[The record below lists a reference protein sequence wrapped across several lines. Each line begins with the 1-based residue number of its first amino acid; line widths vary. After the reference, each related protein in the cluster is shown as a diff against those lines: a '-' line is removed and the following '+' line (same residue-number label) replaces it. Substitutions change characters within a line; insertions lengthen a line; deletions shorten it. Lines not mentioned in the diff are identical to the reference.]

1 MSEEKVSLPGALSD
15 QIVAIEREVDSNSYR
30 AGPWALVVNEI
41 RALPIA
47 KRRSAAESLSRIS
60 RKLHQRSG
68 RSTVSVRAGY
78 LAEIA
83 LAVTGAVV
91 LALGSRHQSNLLV
104 IVSAVIW
111 TIAFQ
116 PLFKVAVG
124 YLLGVRYE
132 YAYLYGIEPRF
143 KMCFGQY
150 LARPRYARLLLHL
163 SGTIGSP
170 IGAWLP
176 TLFIDPSLRIALY
189 VCWGLF
195 WTVVVINLAGFVGV
209 LAGVRSR
216 VGSIRLRDSSGGA
229 AALELREALEI

>member
-1 MSEEKVSLPGALSD
+1 MSEKKGPLPDALSD

-30 AGPWALVVNEI
+30 AGPWARLVNEV

-47 KRRSAAESLSRIS
+47 ERRSVAENLSRIS

-68 RSTVSVRAGY
+68 RSTVSVPAGY
-78 LAEIA
+78 LAELGLAIA
-83 LAVTGAVV
+83 GAVV

-104 IVSAVIW
+104 IVSAVLW

-116 PLFKVAVG
+116 PLIKVAVG

-132 YAYLYGIEPRF
+132 YAYLYGFEPRF

-150 LARPRYARLLLHL
+150 LAQPRYARLLLHL

-176 TLFIDPSLRIALY
+176 IWFVDPSLRIAIY

-195 WTVVVINLAGFVGV
+195 WTVVVINVAGFVAV
-209 LAGVRSR
+209 LTGVRSR

>member
-1 MSEEKVSLPGALSD
+1 MTEGSMLLADALSD
-15 QIVAIEREVDSNSYR
+15 RIAAIERQVDSNSYH
-30 AGPWALVVNEI
+30 AGPWARVVKEV

-47 KRRSAAESLSRIS
+47 ERRSLAETLSRVS
-60 RKLHQRSG
+60 RKLHQRSARG
-68 RSTVSVRAGY
+68 RISVQAGY
-78 LAEIA
+78 LAEVA
-83 LAVTGAVV
+83 LAVVGTVV
-91 LALGSRHQSNLLV
+91 LALGARHQSNLLV

-116 PLFKVAVG
+116 PLIKVAVG

-150 LARPRYARLLLHL
+150 LAEPRYARLLLHL

-176 TLFIDPSLRIALY
+176 TMFVDPSLRIAIY
-189 VCWGLF
+189 VCWVLF
-195 WTVVVINLAGFVGV
+195 WTVVAINVAGFVAV
-209 LAGVRSR
+209 LTGVRTR
-216 VGSIRLRDSSGGA
+216 FGPVRLQDSSGGA

>member
-1 MSEEKVSLPGALSD
+1 MSEEKGPLPDPLSD
-15 QIVAIEREVDSNSYR
+15 QIVAIEREVDSTSYR
-30 AGPWALVVNEI
+30 AGPWARLVNEV

-47 KRRSAAESLSRIS
+47 ERRSVAENLSRIS
-60 RKLHQRSG
+60 RKLHQRGG
-68 RSTVSVRAGY
+68 RGTISVRAGY
-78 LAEIA
+78 LAEVGLAIA
-83 LAVTGAVV
+83 GAVV
-91 LALGSRHQSNLLV
+91 LALGTRHQSNLLV
-104 IVSAVIW
+104 IVSAVLW

-116 PLFKVAVG
+116 PLVKVTVG

-143 KMCFGQY
+143 KMRFGQY
-150 LARPRYARLLLHL
+150 LAQARYVRLLLHL

-170 IGAWLP
+170 MGAWLP
-176 TLFIDPSLRIALY
+176 TVFVDPSLRIAIY

-195 WTVVVINLAGFVGV
+195 WTVVVINVAGFVAV
-209 LAGVRSR
+209 LTGVRSR

>member
-1 MSEEKVSLPGALSD
+1 MSEKKDPLPDALSD

-30 AGPWALVVNEI
+30 AGPWARLVNEV

-47 KRRSAAESLSRIS
+47 ERRSVAENLSRIS

-68 RSTVSVRAGY
+68 RSTVSVPAGY
-78 LAEIA
+78 LAELGLAIA
-83 LAVTGAVV
+83 GAVV

-104 IVSAVIW
+104 IVSAVLW

-116 PLFKVAVG
+116 PLIKVAVG

-132 YAYLYGIEPRF
+132 YAYLYGFEPRF

-150 LARPRYARLLLHL
+150 LAQPRYARLLLHL

-176 TLFIDPSLRIALY
+176 TCFVDPSLRIAIY

-195 WTVVVINLAGFVGV
+195 WTVVVINVAGFVAV
-209 LAGVRSR
+209 LTGVRSR

>member
-1 MSEEKVSLPGALSD
+1 MTEEGMPSGDALSD
-15 QIVAIEREVDSNSYR
+15 RITAIERQLDSGSYR
-30 AGPWALVVNEI
+30 AGPWARVVNEL

-47 KRRSAAESLSRIS
+47 ERRSLAETVSRVS
-60 RKLHQRSG
+60 RKLHERSG
-68 RSTVSVRAGY
+68 RGAIPVRAGY
-78 LAEIA
+78 LAEVA
-83 LAVTGAVV
+83 LAIAGAVV
-91 LALGSRHQSNLLV
+91 LALGAREQSNLLV
-104 IVSAVIW
+104 IVSALIW

-116 PLFKVAVG
+116 PLVKVAVG

-143 KMCFGQY
+143 KMCFGEY
-150 LARPRYARLLLHL
+150 LAQPRYARLLLHL
-163 SGTIGSP
+163 SGTVGSP

-176 TLFIDPSLRIALY
+176 TLFVDPSLHVAIY

-195 WTVVVINLAGFVGV
+195 WSVGAINLAGFVAV
-209 LAGVRSR
+209 LTGVRSR

>member
-1 MSEEKVSLPGALSD
+1 MREEKIPLPDALSD
-15 QIVAIEREVDSNSYR
+15 QLVAIEREVDSNRYR
-30 AGPWALVVNEI
+30 AGPWTRVVNEV

-47 KRRSAAESLSRIS
+47 ERRSVAENLSRIS

-68 RSTVSVRAGY
+68 RTTVSVPAGY
-78 LAEIA
+78 LAELGLAIA
-83 LAVTGAVV
+83 GAVV
-91 LALGSRHQSNLLV
+91 LALGTGHQSNLLV

-116 PLFKVAVG
+116 PLIKVAVG

-132 YAYLYGIEPRF
+132 YAYLYGFEPRF

-150 LARPRYARLLLHL
+150 LAQPRYARLLLHL

-176 TLFIDPSLRIALY
+176 TLLVDASLRFAIY
-189 VCWGLF
+189 ICWGLF
-195 WTVVVINLAGFVGV
+195 WTVVAINVVGFVAV
-209 LAGVRSR
+209 LTGVRSR
-216 VGSIRLRDSSGGA
+216 IGSIRLRDSSGGA

>member
-1 MSEEKVSLPGALSD
+1 MSEEKIPLPDALSD
-15 QIVAIEREVDSNSYR
+15 QLVAIEREVDSNRYR
-30 AGPWALVVNEI
+30 AGPWTRVVNEV

-47 KRRSAAESLSRIS
+47 ERRSVAENLSRIS

-68 RSTVSVRAGY
+68 RSTVSVPTGY
-78 LAEIA
+78 LAEVA
-83 LAVTGAVV
+83 LAVAGAMV
-91 LALGSRHQSNLLV
+91 LALGTQHQSNLLV

-116 PLFKVAVG
+116 PLIKVAVG

-132 YAYLYGIEPRF
+132 YAYLYGFEPRF

-150 LARPRYARLLLHL
+150 LAQPRYARLLLHL

-170 IGAWLP
+170 MGAWLP
-176 TLFIDPSLRIALY
+176 TVFVDPSLRIAIY

-195 WTVVVINLAGFVGV
+195 WTVVVINVAGFVAV
-209 LAGVRSR
+209 LTGVRSR

>member
-1 MSEEKVSLPGALSD
+1 MSEKKGPLPDVLSD

-30 AGPWALVVNEI
+30 AGPWARLVNEV

-47 KRRSAAESLSRIS
+47 ERRSVAENLSRIS

-68 RSTVSVRAGY
+68 RSTVSVPAGY
-78 LAEIA
+78 LAELGLAIA
-83 LAVTGAVV
+83 GAVV

-104 IVSAVIW
+104 IVSAVLW

-116 PLFKVAVG
+116 PLIKVAVG

-132 YAYLYGIEPRF
+132 YAYLYGFEPRF

-150 LARPRYARLLLHL
+150 LAQPRYARLLLHL

-176 TLFIDPSLRIALY
+176 TWFVDPSLRIAIY

-195 WTVVVINLAGFVGV
+195 WTVVVINVAGFVAV
-209 LAGVRSR
+209 LTGVRSR

-229 AALELREALEI
+229 AALEVREALEI

>member
-1 MSEEKVSLPGALSD
+1 MSEESMPSADVSDRIA
-15 QIVAIEREVDSNSYR
+15 AIERQVDSNSYR
-30 AGPWALVVNEI
+30 AGAWVRVVTEV

-47 KRRSAAESLSRIS
+47 ERRSLAETLSRVS

-68 RSTVSVRAGY
+68 RGTISVRAGY
-78 LAEIA
+78 LAEVG
-83 LAVTGAVV
+83 LAVAGAVV
-91 LALGSRHQSNLLV
+91 LSLGARHQSNLLV
-104 IVSAVIW
+104 IVSAAIW

-116 PLFKVAVG
+116 PLIKVAVG
-124 YLLGVRYE
+124 HLLGVRYE

-176 TLFIDPSLRIALY
+176 TLLVDPSLRMAIY
-189 VCWGLF
+189 VCWVLF
-195 WTVVVINLAGFVGV
+195 WTVVAINVVGFVAV
-209 LAGVRSR
+209 VTGVRTR
-216 VGSIRLRDSSGGA
+216 FGAIRLQDSSGGA
-229 AALELREALEI
+229 AALEVREALEI

>member
-1 MSEEKVSLPGALSD
+1 MSEEKIQLPDALSD
-15 QIVAIEREVDSNSYR
+15 QLVAIEREVDSNRYR
-30 AGPWALVVNEI
+30 AGPWTRVVNEV

-47 KRRSAAESLSRIS
+47 ERRSVAENLSRIS

-68 RSTVSVRAGY
+68 RSTVSVPAGY
-78 LAEIA
+78 LAELGLAIA
-83 LAVTGAVV
+83 GAVV

-116 PLFKVAVG
+116 PLIKVAVG
-124 YLLGVRYE
+124 CLLGVRYE
-132 YAYLYGIEPRF
+132 YAYLYGFEPRF

-150 LARPRYARLLLHL
+150 LAQPRYARLLLHL

-176 TLFIDPSLRIALY
+176 TLFVDPSLRVAIY
-189 VCWGLF
+189 VCWVLF
-195 WTVVVINLAGFVGV
+195 WTVVAINVLGFVAV
-209 LAGVRSR
+209 LSGVRSR
-216 VGSIRLRDSSGGA
+216 IGSIRLGDSSGGA

>member
-1 MSEEKVSLPGALSD
+1 MTEESTPSADALSD
-15 QIVAIEREVDSNSYR
+15 RIAAIERQVDSNSYR
-30 AGPWALVVNEI
+30 AGPWARVVNEV
-41 RALPIA
+41 RALPMA
-47 KRRSAAESLSRIS
+47 ERRSLAETLSRVS
-60 RKLHQRSG
+60 RKLHRRSARG
-68 RSTVSVRAGY
+68 SISVRAGY

-83 LAVTGAVV
+83 LAVAGAVI
-91 LALGSRHQSNLLV
+91 LALGARHQSNLLV
-104 IVSAVIW
+104 VVSAVIW

-116 PLFKVAVG
+116 PLIKVAVG

-150 LARPRYARLLLHL
+150 LAQPRYARLLLHL

-176 TLFIDPSLRIALY
+176 TLCVDPSLRIAIY

-195 WTVVVINLAGFVGV
+195 WTVVAINVGGFVAV
-209 LAGVRSR
+209 LTGVRSR
-216 VGSIRLRDSSGGA
+216 IGSLRLRDSSGGA